1 MDFLK
6 DFFTIFEEFMEQIY
20 PLLKY
25 HKEIDDVNN
34 AANNTASD

>member
-25 HKEIDDVNN
+25 YREID
-34 AANNTASD
+34 AANNAK